1 MLSNNAYMALVMWLS
16 AVSDASYDDEGF
28 CIWYEKVEGVQRCKG
43 SRATLQQRERSGQR
57 WQRHNEEVSI
67 LNIITAAISLH
78 YDLSILTNNESC
90 NQTHPSSQLLDK
102 TSSSAVL
109 STSLELH

>member
-1 MLSNNAYMALVMWLS
+1 MQVTMMKDFAFGTKKLREFNVVREAGQHYSN
-16 AVSDASYDDEGF
+16 D
-28 CIWYEKVEGVQRCKG
+28 
-43 SRATLQQRERSGQR
+43 RSGQR